1 MGAALVDITM
11 SLDGFVAGPDPS
23 PDQPLGRGGER
34 LHDWAYGLATFEER
48 HGRTGGTKSADDE
61 VLAEA
66 FGKAG
71 AVVMGRGMFGGGPG
85 PWGDDPWEGWWG
97 DDPPFR
103 VPVFVLTHHAREM
116 LTKDG
121 GTTFT
126 FVTDG
131 VEAAMEQAKAAAGA
145 KDVSVAGGAD
155 VIQQCLSAGLV
166 DRMQIHIA
174 PIVLGGG
181 IRLFDRLDDVD
192 IELEKTRVIDS
203 PAVTHLTF
211 RVTTG

>member
-11 SLDGFVAGPDPS
+11 SLDGFVAGPDPG

-34 LHDWAYGLATFEER
+34 LHDWAYDLATFKER
-48 HGRTGGTKSADDE
+48 HGRTGGTKNADDE

-66 FGKAG
+66 IGKPG

-103 VPVFVLTHHAREM
+103 VPVFVLTHHARET

-131 VEAAMEQAKAAAGA
+131 VEAAVEQAKAAAGE

-155 VIQQCLSAGLV
+155 VIQQCLRAGLV
-166 DRMQIHIA
+166 DQMQIHIA

-211 RVTTG
+211 RVAR

>member
-1 MGAALVDITM
+1 MGAVLVDITM
-11 SLDGFVAGPDPS
+11 SLDGFVAGPDPG

-34 LHDWAYGLATFEER
+34 LHDWAYGLATFKER
-48 HGRTGGTKSADDE
+48 HGRTGGTKNADDE

-66 FGKAG
+66 LGKHG
-71 AVVMGRGMFGGGPG
+71 AVVMGRGMFGGGDG

-103 VPVFVLTHHAREM
+103 VPVFVLTHHVRET

-121 GTTFT
+121 GTAFT

-131 VEAAMEQAKAAAGA
+131 VEAAVEQARAAAGGR
-145 KDVSVAGGAD
+145 DVSVAGGAD
-155 VIQQCLSAGLV
+155 VIQQGLRAGLI
-166 DRMQIHIA
+166 DQMQIHLA

-181 IRLFDRLDDVD
+181 IRLFDGLDEAG
-192 IELEKTRVIDS
+192 IELEKTGVIDS

-211 RVTTG
+211 RVATR

>member
-11 SLDGFVAGPDPS
+11 SLDGFVAGPDPG
-23 PDQPLGRGGER
+23 PDKPLGRGGER
-34 LHDWAYGLATFEER
+34 LHDWAYDLATFKER
-48 HGRTGGTKSADDE
+48 HGRTGGTKNADDE

-66 FGKAG
+66 IGKPG

-103 VPVFVLTHHAREM
+103 VPVFVLTHHAREP

-131 VEAAMEQAKAAAGA
+131 VEAAVEQAKAAAGE

-166 DRMQIHIA
+166 DQMQIHIA

-211 RVTTG
+211 RVATG

>member
-11 SLDGFVAGPDPS
+11 SLDGFVAGPDPG

-34 LHDWAYGLATFEER
+34 LHDWAYDLATFKER
-48 HGRTGGTKSADDE
+48 HGRTGGTKNADDE

-66 FGKAG
+66 LGKPG

-103 VPVFVLTHHAREM
+103 VPVFVLTHHARET

-131 VEAAMEQAKAAAGA
+131 VEAAVEQAKAAAGE
-145 KDVSVAGGAD
+145 KDVSVGGGAD

-166 DRMQIHIA
+166 DQMQIHIA

-211 RVTTG
+211 RVATG